1 MFGGVVGVAALA
13 KAAGLTNVNL
23 DGTVIRTDHA
33 SAPGPNGADL
43 WGSGKRSTMVETHR
57 SSPPRTAG
65 RAGHADPGRPRLRK
79 HRRQF
84 PSPRQETRQS
94 ALTAEQQAYNTVI
107 CGIHGVCERAN
118 SLLKTTFKALR
129 MVSLDP
135 SGITWIARAA
145 LVLLQLEHGRTA

>member
-13 KAAGLTNVNL
+13 KAAGLTHVNL

-33 SAPGPNGADL
+33 AAPGPNG
-43 WGSGKRSTMVETHR
+43 WPSWTCRPWSTSATKTPAAV
-57 SSPPRTAG
+57 S
-65 RAGHADPGRPRLRK
+65 
-79 HRRQF
+79 
-84 PSPRQETRQS
+84 SPRQETRQS

-129 MVSLDP
+129 RVSLDP
-135 SGITWIARAA
+135 SGITRIARAA